1 MKGKISIN
9 ETGVV
14 TLTASV
20 QMRNFEIAE
29 LFGVMTPTVKSKIR
43 AILKAGIANSICAN
57 SGTVIGSTIIPDLHG
72 LDMIVAIAFRIQS
85 YKAGIFRK
93 WIIHKMTIIERQ
105 PIVLQCNCNVIRLSD
120 QN

>member
-1 MKGKISIN
+1 MKGKISIS

-14 TLTASV
+14 TMTASV
-20 QMRNFEIAE
+20 QMRDFEIAE
-29 LFGVMTPTVKSKIR
+29 LFGVMTPTVKSNIR
-43 AILKAGIANSICAN
+43 AILKASIANSDCVN

-105 PIVLQCNCNVIRLSD
+105 PIVLQYNCNVIRLSD